1 MITRRSN
8 AARLS
13 AAGFAADN
21 GAAAADQ
28 PVVLVEQDW
37 RCPPPSAATG
47 SP

>member
-21 GAAAADQ
+21 GAAAADP

-37 RCPPPSAATG
+37 RCPPATG